1 MSHAHY
7 IYSVMKLPVIGGLTQ
22 AEGVALGAFTT
33 SGTGSAEKAI
43 PDLNTRIHGYEL
55 PNGVVNTEPS
65 KPCHFLSCR
74 QRIKH
79 SNRIIMT

>member
-1 MSHAHY
+1 
-7 IYSVMKLPVIGGLTQ
+7 MKLPVIGGLTQ

-55 PNGVVNTEPS
+55 PNGMVEQKPS
-65 KPCHFLSCR
+65 
-74 QRIKH
+74 
-79 SNRIIMT
+79 MTVLVPSGRKR